1 MERRC
6 RVCGCTD
13 DHACEGGC
21 RWTEA
26 ELCSKCAE
34 LIEEEANEAE
44 DNLTEAETV
53 KEKTEE
59 PESKEWLSGVERL
72 LSEHSKFKGSGKEL
86 AIARPVLDTLIQFCK
101 NERFSEA
108 VRTSEG
114 TFGECLK
121 KVLQGVGNSIS
132 DLEVYQRAAS
142 YYFPNAKISFNMS
155 IELNGMLQE
164 ASEKQDHKRVDINL
178 DELF

>member
-1 MERRC
+1 MERIC

-21 RWTEA
+21 SWIEND
-26 ELCSKCAE
+26 LCSKCAE
-34 LIEEEANEAE
+34 EIEQNPNDDLEQSETKVDKASEEESVNQ
-44 DNLTEAETV
+44 D
-53 KEKTEE
+53 
-59 PESKEWLSGVERL
+59 WHSGAERL

-101 NERFSEA
+101 NDRFSEA
-108 VRTSEG
+108 VRTSAG
-114 TFGECLK
+114 TFSECLK
-121 KVLQGVGNSIS
+121 KVLQGVGSSIS

-142 YYFPNAKISFNMS
+142 FYFPNAKISFNMS
-155 IELNGMLQE
+155 IDLNGVSNQ
-164 ASEKQDHKRVDINL
+164 AGEKQDHKRVDINL